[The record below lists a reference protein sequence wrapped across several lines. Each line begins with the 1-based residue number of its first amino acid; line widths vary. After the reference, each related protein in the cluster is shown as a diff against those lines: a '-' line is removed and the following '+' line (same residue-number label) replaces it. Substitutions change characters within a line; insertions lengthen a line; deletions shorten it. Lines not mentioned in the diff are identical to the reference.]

1 MARKTEVTRDLLMGL
16 KMTKSFPESER
27 PASSLSFD
35 DTGEFCV
42 TAGEDDSLNV
52 YNCREGK

>member
-27 PASSLSFD
+27 PVSSLSFD